1 MLHGRHAADE
11 AAETARKTFE
21 EGALADTLPT
31 IEVPR
36 AELAGGMGLLALLV
50 SAELAGSNGEARR
63 HVKGNAVRVND
74 EPVTDDRMT
83 VSDAQLAEG
92 VVKLS
97 VGRKK
102 HVLVRPV

>member
-1 MLHGRHAADE
+1 M
-11 AAETARKTFE
+11 
-21 EGALADTLPT
+21 
-31 IEVPR
+31 
-36 AELAGGMGLLALLV
+36 
-50 SAELAGSNGEARR
+50 
-63 HVKGNAVRVND
+63 KGNAVRVND